1 MRVVFFI
8 GSVGTI
14 LSLISYIYYRQNFAF
29 ARTLPFAL
37 IYLALAANTVVS
49 RLLGENT
56 SALALKLSSWFAG
69 LWIAFIYY
77 SSLLAIIHLLFWLG
91 SKIISFN
98 LPSIKIAVAGT
109 VFILAFIGWGTYRAF
124 HPVIRTEHIATE
136 KLPVG
141 QHTKIVLLSD
151 IHLGRILGRD
161 YAEQLAARVN
171 EQQPDL
177 VLIAGD
183 ILDERIAYVSQEDSL
198 APFKN
203 ISAPLG
209 IWAAYGNHDY
219 LDRPAVWRQMLTDN
233 NINVLQD
240 ESHYIDK
247 LKLTGLND
255 YSRRRDDK
263 ILMQLSSDNSN
274 YYSILLDHQPRRILP
289 ASEAGYDLYLAGHTH
304 TGQLFP
310 NRLVTQ
316 KMYPLDYGRKEFGS
330 LTAITSNGYGFWGPP
345 VRTELAPEIVVID
358 LQGNQL

>member
-8 GSVGTI
+8 GSVGI
-14 LSLISYIYYRQNFAF
+14 VLSLISYIYYRQNFGF

-37 IYLALAANTVVS
+37 IYLALAFNTVIS

-56 SALALKLSSWFAG
+56 PALLLKLSAWMSG

-77 SSLLAIIHLLFWLG
+77 SSLLAILHLLLWCC
-91 SKIISFN
+91 SKLTPWQ
-98 LPSIKIAVAGT
+98 LPSVKLAAVGAI
-109 VFILAFIGWGTYRAF
+109 FIITFIGWGAYRAF
-124 HPVIRTEHIATE
+124 HPVIRTEHIITD
-136 KLPVG
+136 KLPAG

-151 IHLGRILGRD
+151 IHLGRILERN
-161 YAEQLAARVN
+161 YAEHLATRVN
-171 EQQPDL
+171 EQNPDL

-183 ILDERIAYVSQEDSL
+183 ILDERITYVMQEDAL
-198 APFKN
+198 KPFQN

-219 LDRPAVWRQMLTDN
+219 LDRPSAWRQILAAN

-240 ESHYIDK
+240 ESHYIGQ

-255 YSRRRDDK
+255 YSRGGNSK
-263 ILMQLSSDNSN
+263 MLTALGKDNAS
-274 YYSILLDHQPRRILP
+274 YYSILLDHQPRRIQP
-289 ASEAGYDLYLAGHTH
+289 AAAAGYDLYLAGHTH

-316 KMYPLDYGRKEFGS
+316 RMYLLDYGRKEFGS
-330 LTAITSNGYGFWGPP
+330 LTAITSNGYGFWGLP

-358 LQGNQL
+358 LQGIQS

>member
-8 GSVGTI
+8 GSVGII

-37 IYLALAANTVVS
+37 IYLLLAANTAIS

-56 SALALKLSSWFAG
+56 PALILKLSSWFAG

-77 SSLLAIIHLLFWLG
+77 STLLAIIHLLLWLS
-91 SKIISFN
+91 SKFTSLH
-98 LPSIKIAVAGT
+98 LPSAKLAAVGT
-109 VFILAFIGWGTYRAF
+109 VFILTFISWGAYRAF
-124 HPVIRTEHIATE
+124 HPVVRTEQITTN
-136 KLPVG
+136 KLPAG
-141 QHTKIVLLSD
+141 QQTKIVLLSD
-151 IHLGRILGRD
+151 IHLGRVLGRD
-161 YAEQLAARVN
+161 YAEQLAEKIN
-171 EQQPDL
+171 EQKPDF

-183 ILDERIAYVSQEDSL
+183 ILDERIAYVTQEDSL
-198 APFKN
+198 TPLKK

-219 LDRPAVWRQMLTDN
+219 LDRPAVWRQMLNDN

-240 ESHYIDK
+240 ESHYIGNI
-247 LKLTGLND
+247 KLTGLND

-263 ILMQLSSDNSN
+263 MLMQLSSDNAN
-274 YYSILLDHQPRRILP
+274 YYSILLDHQPRRIQP

-316 KMYPLDYGRKEFGS
+316 NMYPLDYGRKEFGS

-345 VRTELAPEIVVID
+345 VRTELAPEIIVIN
-358 LQGNQL
+358 LQSNQ